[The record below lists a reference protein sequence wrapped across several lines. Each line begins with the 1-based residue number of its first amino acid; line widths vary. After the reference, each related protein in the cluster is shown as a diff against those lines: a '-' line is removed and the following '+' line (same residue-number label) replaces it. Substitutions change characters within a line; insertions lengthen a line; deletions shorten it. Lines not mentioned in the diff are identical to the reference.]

1 MAGSGVLAAGVAVLV
16 VFARASAGGGESDA
30 PAASMILMLAAALL
44 GPLLALPFAWLL
56 GLPLAAVSR
65 GPGMLA
71 RANTRA
77 NLRRV
82 ASVATPVML
91 AISLVCTILFAKSAL
106 QQQTTEQT
114 ARRTTATYVLRAQD
128 APALPATVAAAA
140 RRLPGVEAASGSIAT
155 SVIVAADGANLRA
168 FPARGVD
175 AEHARRSARPRH
187 QFRVAHG
194 SAGTRARRQQQQRAR
209 RLAGTSATRS
219 DVWLGDGTPAKLR
232 VAATYTRPLGF
243 GDFVLPRAT
252 RRTTRHPTARRRS
265 LRKRHGRRRPGR
277 APRESE

>member
-1 MAGSGVLAAGVAVLV
+1 MSWVRGIVGLGVLTAGVAVLV
-16 VFARASAGGGESDA
+16 TFARASTGGGESDA

-114 ARRTTATYVLRAQD
+114 ARRTTATYVLR
-128 APALPATVAAAA
+128 
-140 RRLPGVEAASGSIAT
+140 
-155 SVIVAADGANLRA
+155 
-168 FPARGVD
+168 
-175 AEHARRSARPRH
+175 
-187 QFRVAHG
+187 
-194 SAGTRARRQQQQRAR
+194 RARR
-209 RLAGTSATRS
+209 T
-219 DVWLGDGTPAKLR
+219 W
-232 VAATYTRPLGF
+232 
-243 GDFVLPRAT
+243 
-252 RRTTRHPTARRRS
+252 TARQRSRRQ
-265 LRKRHGRRRPGR
+265 P
-277 APRESE
+277 ADCPR